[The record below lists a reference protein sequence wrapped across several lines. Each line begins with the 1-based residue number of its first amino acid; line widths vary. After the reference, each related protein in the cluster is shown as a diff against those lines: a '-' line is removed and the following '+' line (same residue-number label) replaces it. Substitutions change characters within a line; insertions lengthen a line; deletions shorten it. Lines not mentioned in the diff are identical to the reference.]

1 MNIEAAYKEGPRRV
15 YFLRRLGPF
24 NACRT
29 MQCMVHWCVV
39 DSVKAVAEKRWPPV
53 MATIGGQVE
62 EQGIVAPSSG
72 YW

>member
-1 MNIEAAYKEGPRRV
+1 MNIEAAYKEGPSRV

-39 DSVKAVAEKRWPPV
+39 DSVKAVAEKRREKGRWLRRDGPR
-53 MATIGGQVE
+53 
-62 EQGIVAPSSG
+62 
-72 YW
+72 